1 MTPIKEL
8 EGLLA
13 EELGVDPKMIRF
25 YAARMAIEIST
36 GRMLTNSEQRHLFS
50 RSNQKIML
58 KEVEP

>member
-1 MTPIKEL
+1 MISIKEL

-13 EELGVDPKMIRF
+13 DELGVQPKMIRF

-36 GRMLTNSEQRHLFS
+36 GRMLTNPEQRHVFN

-58 KEVEP
+58 RRQE

>member
-1 MTPIKEL
+1 MIPIKKL

-13 EELGVDPKMIRF
+13 DELGVHPRMIRF

-36 GRMLTNSEQRHLFS
+36 GRMLTNPEQRRVFS

-58 KEVEP
+58 KEGPQ